1 MEADMDELSHWMG
14 TPKAAGLV
22 AGSWCCAVA
31 SFALHVQHPDAV
43 WGTGLVQWLASD
55 GIGPGMLPITIAA
68 LVTAIHAMLIRE
80 AGSRCCREW
89 IDAAWSLGLVAA
101 GMLAWTWA
109 LRYEPFSDPL
119 SASRRLA
126 ALAGFGALLIAAAM
140 TIAAAIAA
148 ERRQRSVKH
157 PAARR
162 PLRRSYEA
170 IG

>member
-1 MEADMDELSHWMG
+1 MDQLSHWMG

-31 SFALHVQHPDAV
+31 SLALHTQNPEAA
-43 WGTGLVQWLASD
+43 WGAGLVQWLASD

-68 LVTAIHAMLIRE
+68 IVIAIHSALIRD
-80 AGSRCCREW
+80 AGNRCCREW

-109 LRYEPFSDPL
+109 LRYEPFTDRL

-148 ERRQRSVKH
+148 ERSREHRVNL
-157 PAARR
+157 PAQR
-162 PLRRSYEA
+162 PLRRSYEV

>member
-1 MEADMDELSHWMG
+1 MG
-14 TPKAAGLV
+14 TPKVAGLV
-22 AGSWCCAVA
+22 AGSWCCALA
-31 SFALHVQHPDAV
+31 SLALHAQNPDAA
-43 WGTGLVQWLASD
+43 WGAGLVQWLASD
-55 GIGPGMLPITIAA
+55 GIGPGMLPLTIAA
-68 LVTAIHAMLIRE
+68 IVTAMHSVLIRD

-119 SASRRLA
+119 DAGRRVA

-148 ERRQRSVKH
+148 ERGRKH
-157 PAARR
+157 RIDNPTATPR
-162 PLRRSYEA
+162 PLRRSYEP